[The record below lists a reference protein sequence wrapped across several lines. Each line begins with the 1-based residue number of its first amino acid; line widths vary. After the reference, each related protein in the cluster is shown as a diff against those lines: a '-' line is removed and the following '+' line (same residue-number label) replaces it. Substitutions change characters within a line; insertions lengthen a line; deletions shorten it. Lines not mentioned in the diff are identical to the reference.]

1 MGAWQDIPNVD
12 PEQFHLITDRIA
24 QYQDRLYIIKLSPVG
39 EDQLNVIT
47 LDTPDLVV
55 DHVFNGGKK
64 HIYIIK
70 DRTWV
75 QDVHVIATH
84 GPLTM
89 AEGFAWDDRY
99 VYTWWGQRPSRTE
112 SPCPEQTVEQ
122 DDGIVIKTE
131 ASECHR
137 SP

>member
-1 MGAWQDIPNVD
+1 
-12 PEQFHLITDRIA
+12 
-24 QYQDRLYIIKLSPVG
+24 
-39 EDQLNVIT
+39 
-47 LDTPDLVV
+47 
-55 DHVFNGGKK
+55 
-64 HIYIIK
+64 K